1 MKEIRSL
8 LIIVLL
14 LYGVIA
20 GFRVS
25 DMGMAVAITIIIQAL
40 CLLYAIY
47 LTYKKDK

>member
-8 LIIVLL
+8 LICVLL

-25 DMGMAVAITIIIQAL
+25 NMGTAVAITFVIQGL

-47 LTYKKDK
+47 LTYKKEK